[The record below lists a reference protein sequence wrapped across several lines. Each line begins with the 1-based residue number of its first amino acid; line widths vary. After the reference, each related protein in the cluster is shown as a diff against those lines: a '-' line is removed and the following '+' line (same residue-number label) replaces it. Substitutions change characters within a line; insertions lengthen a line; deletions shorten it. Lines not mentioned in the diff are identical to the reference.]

1 VSSTGQVFAEM
12 LSGYGISHVFIVPAI
27 FHSGMA
33 ALEDTPVR
41 RVTTHHEIAAAY
53 MADGYARAARKPGVC
68 LAQAVGATNMAA
80 GLHDA
85 YLAGS
90 PVICLTGGPEPGS
103 RYRGLYQS
111 IEDFPMFEAVTKF
124 NARVDVPGRF
134 ADLLRQ
140 AFREATS
147 GAPGPAHLELP
158 GRLGEGAE
166 GKGDFE
172 VVLESRFGQFPAYRP
187 LADAETVREAARLLR
202 EAERPVIVAGGGAAY
217 SDARA
222 EVVRLAEKLSLPV
235 AVTLNGKDTIPEN
248 HSLNIGLVGSY
259 GRSSANRLVEEAD
272 LAFLIGTSAGGL
284 ATGNWRVPRPGTAVI
299 QLDIDPAEIGRNYP
313 VQVGLVGDARAVLE
327 QLNASLDSSAN
338 VPRAAWVRRANEL
351 TDAWRSALI
360 AQVESDA
367 SPIRPERLCQA
378 ITDALPEDAVVVAD
392 TGHAAIWAGTLIGL
406 KWPRQRF
413 IRCAGTLGWAFPAAV
428 GVKCALPNQPVLC
441 FTGDG
446 GVCYHLAELETAAR
460 AGINLVVVVNNNG
473 SLQQVKRG
481 IDTAYG
487 GQQRGR
493 AGEMWV
499 FNPST
504 DYAKVAEAMGCQGVR
519 VERASE
525 LAPALQAAFA
535 SQRPTLIDARSDVD
549 AFPPEPFGG

>member
-12 LSGYGISHVFIVPAI
+12 LCGYGVSHVFIVPAI

-33 ALEDTPVR
+33 ALEDTPIR

-90 PVICLTGGPEPGS
+90 PVICLTGGPEPTS

-111 IEDFPMFEAVTKF
+111 IEDFSMFEAVTRF
-124 NARVDVPGRF
+124 NARVDTPARF
-134 ADLLRQ
+134 PDLLRQ
-140 AFREATS
+140 AFREATT

-172 VVLESRFGQFPAYRP
+172 VVLEPRFGQFPAYRP
-187 LADAETVREAARLLR
+187 LADAESVGEAAALLKQ
-202 EAERPVIVAGGGAAY
+202 AERPVIVAGGGVAY

-222 EVVRLAEKLSLPV
+222 EVVRLAEALSIPV
-235 AVTLNGKDTIPEN
+235 AVTLNGKDTIPED
-248 HSLNIGLVGSY
+248 HSLNLGLLGSY
-259 GRSSANRLVEEAD
+259 GRASANRLVEEAD
-272 LAFLIGTSAGGL
+272 LALLIGTSAGGL
-284 ATGNWRVPRPGTAVI
+284 ATGNWRVPRPGSTVI
-299 QLDIDPAEIGRNYP
+299 QLDIDPAQIGRNYP
-313 VQVGLVGDARAVLE
+313 VQVGLVGDARAVLQ
-327 QLNASLDSSAN
+327 QLNASVSSA
-338 VPRAAWVRRANEL
+338 PRPAWVRRANEL
-351 TDAWRSALI
+351 TDAWRSAQI
-360 AQVESDA
+360 GAIESDTT
-367 SPIRPERLCQA
+367 PMRPERLCQA
-378 ITDALPEDAVVVAD
+378 ITDALPDDAVVVAD

-406 KWPRQRF
+406 KRPRQRF
-413 IRCAGTLGWAFPAAV
+413 IRCAGTLGWAFPAAI
-428 GVKCALPNQPVLC
+428 GVKCALPNQAVLC

-460 AGINLVVVVNNNG
+460 AGINLVLVVNNNG
-473 SLQQVKRG
+473 ALQQVKRG
-481 IDTAYG
+481 IDSAYG

-499 FNPST
+499 FDART
-504 DYAKVAEAMGCQGVR
+504 DYARVAEAMGCRGVR
-519 VERASE
+519 VER
-525 LAPALQAAFA
+525 PADLPQALEQAFA
-535 SQRPTLIDARSDVD
+535 SDRPTLIDALSDVE
-549 AFPPEPFGG
+549 AFPPDPWG